1 MNVQTEAKLEL
12 YKNKIEELKSVYEE
26 NAAMKKQV
34 CVFPSILIQKQLNSM
49 SEQPTTTES
58 TPIENYQSKI
68 YEQELLIKDVCCF
81 VYL

>member
-1 MNVQTEAKLEL
+1 
-12 YKNKIEELKSVYEE
+12 
-26 NAAMKKQV
+26 
-34 CVFPSILIQKQLNSM
+34 M

-68 YEQELLIKDVCCF
+68 YEQELLIKDVCCS